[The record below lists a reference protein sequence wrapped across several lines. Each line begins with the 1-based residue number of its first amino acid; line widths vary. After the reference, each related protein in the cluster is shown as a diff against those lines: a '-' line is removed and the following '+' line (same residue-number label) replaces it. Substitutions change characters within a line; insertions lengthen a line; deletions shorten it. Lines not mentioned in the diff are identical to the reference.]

1 LSGASGSPPVAERR
15 LAATVHG
22 TYLVAPPAA
31 GAPHAA
37 VVGFHGYGETAADHL
52 AALRR
57 LPGADR
63 WLLAAVQGLHPFYRK
78 DGTVAVSWMTS
89 FDRANAIADNTRYAA
104 AVLAELAREHP
115 SVTRWAL
122 TGFSQGV
129 AMAYRA
135 AAGAPHPI
143 HALVALAGD
152 VPPDVAAAGMSGF
165 PPVLIGRGTG
175 DGWYTE
181 EKTAADLRTLEA
193 RGVEAETCV
202 FAGGH
207 EWAEE
212 ILTRAAG
219 FLAAKLDG

>member
-1 LSGASGSPPVAERR
+1 MSGLITERR
-15 LAATVHG
+15 LATTVHG

-31 GAPHAA
+31 AAPRAA

-78 DGTVAVSWMTS
+78 DGRAVASWMTS
-89 FDRANAIADNTRYAA
+89 FDRDNAIADNTRYTA
-104 AVLAELAREHP
+104 AVLAALAQEHP
-115 SVTRWAL
+115 SVERWAL

-129 AMAYRA
+129 AMAYRT
-135 AAGAPHPI
+135 AAGAPHRI

-152 VPPDVAAAGMSGF
+152 VPPDVAEGEMRDF

-175 DGWYTE
+175 DTWYDDQ
-181 EKTAADLRTLEA
+181 KLAADVETLA
-193 RGVEAETCV
+193 GRDVETDTCV

-207 EWAEE
+207 EWAPEFLE
-212 ILTRAAG
+212 RAAS
-219 FLAAKLDG
+219 FLSVHLDR